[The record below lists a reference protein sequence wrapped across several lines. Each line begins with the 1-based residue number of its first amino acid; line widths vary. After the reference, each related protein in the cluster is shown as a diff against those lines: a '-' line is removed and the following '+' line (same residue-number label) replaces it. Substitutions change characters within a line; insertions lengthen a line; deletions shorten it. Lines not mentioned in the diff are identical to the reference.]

1 MNVACALQRCCCRMP
16 RKSSQCGPWTRART
30 TGQGEVRPVV
40 PPAANGPERLGAAEL
55 RTREGH
61 DVGADTRRVAVLGGD
76 THAADDVLGGV
87 EPTEGVAPTCP
98 EILSGRG
105 LWAAPNTSV

>member
-1 MNVACALQRCCCRMP
+1 
-16 RKSSQCGPWTRART
+16 
-30 TGQGEVRPVV
+30 
-40 PPAANGPERLGAAEL
+40 LGAAEL